1 MIVNLKRLVFPFLV
15 AGVTMVA
22 SCTKAEVEEPVSQPS
37 EGHVIE
43 FFVDEIGGRT
53 VFGEST
59 DDGKSYPTLW
69 QKDASGRGEQI
80 KVNMNLNFTA
90 AGKRELLKDPATG
103 NNPRVKGEGVATSF
117 AVRVTDDGA
126 NDFCFYAVSPATGWK
141 EGDDESGKASL
152 LRMEIPAVQTP
163 IPPTE
168 ASDGSCDPSAQL
180 IFAKTNPTTVLPESL
195 SMRFQHVAAYGL
207 LSLKG
212 LSEEDA
218 PTLVRISSSQPIAG
232 RFYYNAEDGTI
243 TRNTSGLQYHIA
255 LHVQSASSIWFA
267 AAPTDLSNTALW
279 ITVVAANGNVWV
291 KKLDLGENRAL
302 KSGRIAKLTVALSE
316 EDLVNAGS
324 IYYENGEP
332 VGVVYR
338 NTMTERRI
346 VSAKRMNATYWASD
360 KSKTGASSKTDGK
373 SNTETLREFVK
384 KNSGVKIPMLEFCD
398 ALGEG
403 WYWPA
408 HSELQ
413 GVSAAYHGVA
423 SVSDISGKYNSSSNP
438 GPKPFDAKFPVAER
452 KAQLAFDALLLS
464 AGGDVM
470 NEQGPDAYETRYWTS
485 SEHDTSTTT
494 GRHLWFGTYHYG
506 NTTKNTNNYFG
517 RAIKVILKDPSEL
530 PTRTSDLRYAPTRQG
545 VTAGSTSDRLLD
557 LYLPATEAP
566 AGGYP
571 VFLFV
576 HGGGFGGGDK
586 YEASKADGGSNA
598 KICMEMAARGFVAI
612 SINYY
617 LGLKNDSST
626 SCTAEMSGGLPANGA
641 FSDTLQTAIN
651 EASVDA
657 ALALKWVKDNAAT
670 YKFNVDRVA
679 VSGGSAGA
687 ITVLDLAYF
696 STQTECPIHA
706 VVALWGGVADPSK
719 IQTAPP
725 TLMYHGTEDPTVNH
739 AYSEAIAARLQQLG
753 VPVNFQSLEGKKHAA
768 YDYII
773 NNRMDEIANFLNG
786 LE

>member
-1 MIVNLKRLVFPFLV
+1 MIVNLKRLVFSFLV

-59 DDGKSYPTLW
+59 DGGESYPTLW
-69 QKDASGRGEQI
+69 QKDASGKGEQLA
-80 KVNMNLNFTA
+80 VNLNLNFTA
-90 AGKRELLKDPATG
+90 TGKRELLKDPATG

-117 AVRVTDDGA
+117 AVSVTNDGA

-141 EGDDESGKASL
+141 EGEDESGKASL

-180 IFAKTNPTTVLPESL
+180 IFAKTNPTTVLPKSL
-195 SMRFQHVAAYGL
+195 SMHFQHVAAYGL

-302 KSGRIAKLTVALSE
+302 KSGRIAKFSVALSE

-324 IYYENGEP
+324 IYYENGKP

-338 NTMTERRI
+338 NTITERRI
-346 VSAKRMNATYWASD
+346 VSAKRMDADKWAAQTTATGVS
-360 KSKTGASSKTDGK
+360 GRTDGAV
-373 SNTETLREFVK
+373 NTAALRE
-384 KNSGVKIPMLEFCD
+384 SGLTIPMLEFCD
-398 ALGEG
+398 EMGAG

-408 HSELQ
+408 YEEMQILC
-413 GVSAAYHGVA
+413 AAYHGVA
-423 SVSDISGKYNSSSNP
+423 TASDIVARAGTSSNP
-438 GPKPFDAKFPVAER
+438 GPHPADATFPIAER
-452 KAQLAFDALLLS
+452 KAQLAFDALLIA
-464 AGGDVM
+464 AGGDAM
-470 NEQGPDAYETRYWTS
+470 NYANPTTSYGERYWSS
-485 SEHDTSTTT
+485 SEHSTTT
-494 GRHLWFGTYHYG
+494 KALYMQFGAYQG
-506 NTTKNTNNYFG
+506 SNSTKNSNKYFG
-517 RAIKVILKDPSEL
+517 RAIKVMRKDPSEL
-530 PTRTSDLRYAPTRQG
+530 PTRTPDLRYGTKRSNI
-545 VTAGSTSDRLLD
+545 TEGSTSDRLLD

-641 FSDTLQTAIN
+641 FSDTLQNAIN

-657 ALALKWVKDNAAT
+657 ALALKWVKNNAAT
-670 YKFNVDRVA
+670 YQFNVDRVA

-696 STQTECPIHA
+696 SEQTECPIHA

-753 VPVNFQSLEGKKHAA
+753 VTVNFQSLAGKEHAA
-768 YDYII
+768 YNYII

-786 LE
+786 LD